1 MADNSKALQ
10 IEAAPENSYEIF
22 RRNWDLFRNIIKN
35 NYMSHAEAYTKLH
48 NVLITDMPR
57 PFTFAD
63 LACGDAYSSSRSLLD
78 TEAAKY
84 VGIDLSETA
93 LDLAREEF
101 GDSHIDADF
110 VITDL
115 LNFHGVVEPPVD
127 VVWVGLSLHHLGFE
141 DKAFFMRKVKE
152 VLADGGLFLIYEPV
166 YINGE
171 NRLQYCE
178 RFKNAVLAEW
188 HTLERDEK
196 QMIIDHV
203 YESEIP
209 ETPETWIKLAKDA
222 GFESARQLFTDR
234 YKLWSLF
241 KFK

>member
-1 MADNSKALQ
+1 
-10 IEAAPENSYEIF
+10 
-22 RRNWDLFRNIIKN
+22 
-35 NYMSHAEAYTKLH
+35 
-48 NVLITDMPR
+48 
-57 PFTFAD
+57 
-63 LACGDAYSSSRSLLD
+63 
-78 TEAAKY
+78 
-84 VGIDLSETA
+84 
-93 LDLAREEF
+93 
-101 GDSHIDADF
+101 
-110 VITDL
+110 
-115 LNFHGVVEPPVD
+115 
-127 VVWVGLSLHHLGFE
+127 
-141 DKAFFMRKVKE
+141 
-152 VLADGGLFLIYEPV
+152 V

-234 YKLWSLF
+234 YKLWSQF